1 MNKEY
6 ILWGGALEKI
16 SNARRFINS
25 YNQIDYALR
34 VQHNFKRSMGFSD
47 MIRRAV
53 PINHIVRKYEDDLID
68 FGRLRNA
75 IIHGSND
82 DILIAEPHEDVVLK
96 IEHLERLITTPPR
109 ILDVLEE
116 KEVYT
121 VNYDLPIKE
130 VIKTICQTKYSNLPV
145 YKNGELIGVANGQK
159 ILNAIG
165 VHLITE
171 EDMDDYFVNHTIE
184 EIVEMPNE
192 NSYYMVINSSATI
205 DQVMAEFLANRKLL
219 VIIVTKTG
227 TMHEP
232 PLAII
237 TSGDYMVLNKIM
249 ENY

>member
-1 MNKEY
+1 M
-6 ILWGGALEKI
+6 EKL

-25 YNQIDYALR
+25 YNQIDYSLR
-34 VQHNFKRSMGFSD
+34 VQHNFQRSMGFSD

-53 PINHIVRKYEDDLID
+53 SVNHIVRKYEDDLID

-75 IIHGSND
+75 IIHSSND
-82 DILIAEPHEDVVLK
+82 EILIAEPHEDVVLK
-96 IEHLERLITTPPR
+96 IEHLERLITTPPKV
-109 ILDVLEE
+109 LEVLEE

-121 VNYDLPIKE
+121 VNYNLSIKD
-130 VIKTICQTKYSNLPV
+130 VVKTICGTKFSNLPV

-165 VHLITE
+165 EHLLSQDNINE
-171 EDMDDYFVNHTIE
+171 YLESQTIE
-184 EIVEMPNE
+184 SVVTMQTENNYYIVL
-192 NSYYMVINSSATI
+192 NSNATI
-205 DQVMAEFLANRKLL
+205 DQVLAEFLSNRKLL
-219 VIIVTKTG
+219 AIIITKTG

>member
-1 MNKEY
+1 MNK
-6 ILWGGALEKI
+6 A

-53 PINHIVRKYEDDLID
+53 SVNHVVRKYEDDLID

-82 DILIAEPHEDVVLK
+82 EILIAEPHEDVVLK
-96 IEHLERLITTPPR
+96 IEHLERLITTPPKA
-109 ILDVLEE
+109 LDVLDD

-121 VNYDLPIKE
+121 VNYDMPIKE
-130 VIKTICQTKYSNLPV
+130 VIKNISKTKFSNLPV
-145 YKNGELIGVANGQK
+145 YKNGALIGVANGQK
-159 ILNAIG
+159 ILNVLGSKLLENYDI
-165 VHLITE
+165 LDFLE
-171 EDMDDYFVNHTIE
+171 NHTIE
-184 EIVEMPNE
+184 EIVGVPDEVK
-192 NSYYMVINSSATI
+192 YYSVAKSSVTV
-205 DQVMAEFLANRKLL
+205 DQVLAEFLANRKLL
-219 VIIVTKTG
+219 AIIVTKTG
-227 TMHEP
+227 TMNEA

-237 TSGDYMVLNKIM
+237 TSSDYMILNKIM